1 MSKTL
6 SKVDQEVT
14 VLLKEIINRKVRK
27 MEAGES
33 SGDDLLGI
41 MLESNGKEIELSTE
55 DIIEECKL
63 FYFAGQETVSAQ
75 LLWAMVLLSKH
86 QEWQERAREEVLEV
100 FKKETPD
107 FEDLSRLKIVSS
119 FILRL

>member
-63 FYFAGQETVSAQ
+63 FYFAGQETVSAL